1 MWRWTFRFL
10 FLNWKEGGEGV
21 SAERE
26 RDLADD
32 GCEGFVVEE
41 TRIGICSRRN

>member
-1 MWRWTFRFL
+1 MWRWTFL
-10 FLNWKEGGEGV
+10 FVFGLGWEGEED
-21 SAERE
+21 SERE

-41 TRIGICSRRN
+41 TRVEICSRRNW